1 VSPDALLDL
10 WRTALTV
17 VVAVSAPFLIAGLAV
32 GLTVAVLQTATQ
44 LQESIL
50 TFVPKLAA
58 ALVVIALAGNWMVD
72 KLGKFTTEAFTAQ
85 TEPRDDLADNL
96 LATSP
101 IRQ

>member
-1 VSPDALLDL
+1 MSNASLIDL
-10 WRTALTV
+10 WRHALLV
-17 VVAVSAPFLIAGLAV
+17 VVTVSAPFLLVGLGVGLAV
-32 GLTVAVLQTATQ
+32 AVIQTATQ

-72 KLGKFTTEAFTAQ
+72 KLGKFTSEAFTAQ
-85 TEPRDDLADNL
+85 TEPRDDLADSL

-101 IRQ
+101 INP